1 MLDHEHPERTQRNQ
15 YRYLLNGTSMS
26 GIMLTWGKWV
36 PTYSTQI
43 DVFRLMEVPFRYL
56 FTAKHHGGDKTA
68 AQWHPGLSDD
78 DEFAVF
84 DGADHRELSD
94 EDGNLYGALSDG
106 EESLRF

>member
-43 DVFRLMEVPFRYL
+43 DVFRLMEVPFTYVSHRSY
-56 FTAKHHGGDKTA
+56 FRFRNSRFFRHFP
-68 AQWHPGLSDD
+68 QVQQNGLK
-78 DEFAVF
+78 
-84 DGADHRELSD
+84 G
-94 EDGNLYGALSDG
+94 EDG
-106 EESLRF
+106 